1 MKCFECKEQIKDDR
15 NSIHVGDG
23 DFVHKECYKKHENSK
38 AEFFKNVHNNQW
50 FEKWLYERLKQSGGG
65 MQVQRVIVC
74 TYLADAKIELVRKNY

>member
-23 DFVHKECYKKHENSK
+23 DFVHKECYKKHEKSK

-50 FEKWLYERLKQSGGG
+50 YEKWLME
-65 MQVQRVIVC
+65 
-74 TYLADAKIELVRKNY
+74 D